1 MEGIKCTGKRDKL
14 VDCLRGYACLLVVF
28 GHVIMGIRKWGSIPT
43 FEYPLEKFIWTFH
56 VSLFFFLSGYVYKIT
71 QKWKSKGTR
80 TRFIAYK
87 FIKVAVPYFSISIF
101 YILINSLTAKTNTS
115 FSVTDIFS
123 LWKTPVAQYWY
134 IYALFML
141 LLLYAVLS
149 KVCNDWIITVFL
161 VLLAYIRTA
170 MGINVPLFGICLGH
184 AFSFGVGVCLPDI
197 QYFNRKKLLPLLI
210 GVHVLTVSLI
220 FVFQMQDVALLKDY
234 MRMIGIITSVSLI
247 GVVAENKSIQKF
259 LLFIN
264 KRCFQIYLLH
274 TIFTSAI
281 RIVLMK
287 LSISEFYIQTLI
299 GMVVGIVVP
308 ILIGEFCSKT
318 VLLNIFF
325 FQLKRLND

>member
-1 MEGIKCTGKRDKL
+1 MCHYLEYVWVMRLALELGCVCRIFNTLIEKIAPITD
-14 VDCLRGYACLLVVF
+14 RGTC
-28 GHVIMGIRKWGSIPT
+28 IDR
-43 FEYPLEKFIWTFH
+43 
-56 VSLFFFLSGYVYKIT
+56 
-71 QKWKSKGTR
+71 
-80 TRFIAYK
+80 
-87 FIKVAVPYFSISIF
+87 IF
-101 YILINSLTAKTNTS
+101 
-115 FSVTDIFS
+115 DI
-123 LWKTPVAQYWY
+123 
-134 IYALFML
+134 
-141 LLLYAVLS
+141 
-149 KVCNDWIITVFL
+149 C
-161 VLLAYIRTA
+161 
-170 MGINVPLFGICLGH
+170 
-184 AFSFGVGVCLPDI
+184 
-197 QYFNRKKLLPLLI
+197 
-210 GVHVLTVSLI
+210 
-220 FVFQMQDVALLKDY
+220 FQMQDVALLKDY

>member
-1 MEGIKCTGKRDKL
+1 
-14 VDCLRGYACLLVVF
+14 
-28 GHVIMGIRKWGSIPT
+28 
-43 FEYPLEKFIWTFH
+43 
-56 VSLFFFLSGYVYKIT
+56 
-71 QKWKSKGTR
+71 
-80 TRFIAYK
+80 
-87 FIKVAVPYFSISIF
+87 
-101 YILINSLTAKTNTS
+101 
-115 FSVTDIFS
+115 
-123 LWKTPVAQYWY
+123 
-134 IYALFML
+134 ML

>member
-1 MEGIKCTGKRDKL
+1 MCHYL
-14 VDCLRGYACLLVVF
+14 
-28 GHVIMGIRKWGSIPT
+28 
-43 FEYPLEKFIWTFH
+43 EYVWVMRLALELGC
-56 VSLFFFLSGYVYKIT
+56 VC
-71 QKWKSKGTR
+71 R
-80 TRFIAYK
+80 
-87 FIKVAVPYFSISIF
+87 IF
-101 YILINSLTAKTNTS
+101 NTLIE
-115 FSVTDIFS
+115 
-123 LWKTPVAQYWY
+123 
-134 IYALFML
+134 
-141 LLLYAVLS
+141 
-149 KVCNDWIITVFL
+149 
-161 VLLAYIRTA
+161 
-170 MGINVPLFGICLGH
+170 
-184 AFSFGVGVCLPDI
+184 
-197 QYFNRKKLLPLLI
+197 KKLLPLLI

-325 FQLKRLND
+325 FSQPKRLND

>member
-1 MEGIKCTGKRDKL
+1 
-14 VDCLRGYACLLVVF
+14 
-28 GHVIMGIRKWGSIPT
+28 MGGGIPT

-274 TIFTSAI
+274 TIFT
-281 RIVLMK
+281 
-287 LSISEFYIQTLI
+287 LSLI
-299 GMVVGIVVP
+299 HI
-308 ILIGEFCSKT
+308 
-318 VLLNIFF
+318 
-325 FQLKRLND
+325 

>member
-1 MEGIKCTGKRDKL
+1 
-14 VDCLRGYACLLVVF
+14 
-28 GHVIMGIRKWGSIPT
+28 
-43 FEYPLEKFIWTFH
+43 
-56 VSLFFFLSGYVYKIT
+56 
-71 QKWKSKGTR
+71 
-80 TRFIAYK
+80 
-87 FIKVAVPYFSISIF
+87 
-101 YILINSLTAKTNTS
+101 
-115 FSVTDIFS
+115 
-123 LWKTPVAQYWY
+123 
-134 IYALFML
+134 
-141 LLLYAVLS
+141 
-149 KVCNDWIITVFL
+149 
-161 VLLAYIRTA
+161 
-170 MGINVPLFGICLGH
+170 
-184 AFSFGVGVCLPDI
+184 
-197 QYFNRKKLLPLLI
+197 
-210 GVHVLTVSLI
+210 LTVSLI